1 VWYNDSTREAGYLL
15 YSRSY
20 STPFFFPSAP
30 APPVSPLARVSCR
43 VSADRC
49 QAPRTKGSHTK
60 HTPSTGITPT
70 PQRLLIASR
79 RSKDEAGKG
88 QRI

>member
-1 VWYNDSTREAGYLL
+1 MWYNDSTREAGYLL

-43 VSADRC
+43 VVSRVGRSL
-49 QAPRTKGSHTK
+49 PG
-60 HTPSTGITPT
+60 TPN
-70 PQRLLIASR
+70 
-79 RSKDEAGKG
+79 
-88 QRI
+88 QRITHKTHTVNRHHPHPTAASDRFPAIKRRGR